1 MLYFFRGS
9 EGYLKDQEIRK
20 EREKLEDPEFC
31 YQEYWEWTND
41 ILEFVSTVSFLGDRK
56 ICVLHFFPDQ
66 DAFSKANFRDDV
78 DVYIVTAEIPDT
90 RKSSVKEILKKC
102 ITKDFDKI
110 SEKMMMKCIEKRLSS
125 RFGFSKVEISAAK
138 EELKRAFHPYLIEL
152 TYDLNAVILHVDMIG
167 YAGNLESNTI
177 QAFALESTSLK
188 AYKLSNMMLDQ
199 DYSCLDFAK
208 CLLVEQGESP
218 ILVIS
223 VMLFQIRVCYKAS
236 LYEKENYLSLI
247 GIRNFQLYSEFRR
260 YPVGVYAKLHHLL
273 QDAVNRIKRGEKNT
287 VAVVL
292 ETIMNCL
299 LIERGERAC

>member
-1 MLYFFRGS
+1 MLYFFRGA
-9 EGYLKDQEIRK
+9 EGYLKEQEIK
-20 EREKLEDPEFC
+20 KAREKLEDPEFC

-110 SEKMMMKCIEKRLSS
+110 SEEMMMKCIEKRLSS

-247 GIRNFQLYSEFRR
+247 GIRNFQLYSGFRR

-273 QDAVNRIKRGEKNT
+273 QDAVNWIKRGEKNT

-292 ETIMNCL
+292 ETIMSCL
-299 LIERGERAC
+299 LIERGEEIC